1 MNIFTKATI
10 YYTRAVAEEI
20 KHNKAFSTQVLFA
33 IRRFYCQDWGDTS
46 AEDKAVNED
55 ALKYKDFILA
65 AYATCKGRLWITAE
79 STDKTEYDIIT
90 VLFPADY

>member
-33 IRRFYCQDWGDTS
+33 IRRFFCQDWGDTS
-46 AEDKAVNED
+46 AINED

-65 AYATCKGRLWITAE
+65 VYPTCKGRLWITAE

>member
-1 MNIFTKATI
+1 MNIFTKGTI
-10 YYTRAVAEEI
+10 YCTRAVAEEI
-20 KHNKAFSTQVLFA
+20 KRNKTFSSQVFFA
-33 IRRFYCQDWGDTS
+33 IRRFCCQDWGNIS
-46 AEDKAVNED
+46 AEDKTVNED

-65 AYATCKGRLWITAE
+65 TYPTCKGRLWITAE

>member
-33 IRRFYCQDWGDTS
+33 IRRFYCQDWGYTS

-65 AYATCKGRLWITAE
+65 AYPTCKGRLWIIAE